1 MKLTSNQLQWQ
12 KELKR
17 IKSFIKRA
25 EKRGYTFEDYK
36 TPEAKPKRVT
46 KKMLQELR
54 SETTPTKLYKQAEY
68 KDPTTHE
75 TLSGYAGRERE
86 RQRASKKGQRKRR
99 VTEYTKKQGEAPVIS
114 ATIYD
119 TLSHYL
125 YRASRS
131 VDDYYVTLK
140 GRRGV
145 RGGYAQVIVYK
156 SEVAGDLLSMLEDS
170 RATEGDSLLVRLEAN
185 AETVN
190 QFMADFQQAS
200 TQDQVDQSIVPLV
213 SVLQG
218 RVLSQEESMKYTDY
232 TETLQGLD
240 LV

>member
-36 TPEAKPKRVT
+36 MPEARPKRVT
-46 KKMLQELR
+46 KKMLQELK

-68 KDPTTHE
+68 KDPTTQE
-75 TLSGYAGRERE
+75 TLSGYDGRERE
-86 RQRASKKGQRKRR
+86 RKRASKKGQRKRR

-114 ATIYD
+114 ATVYD
-119 TLSHYL
+119 TLAHYL
-125 YRASRS
+125 KRASILS
-131 VDDYYVTLK
+131 DEYYFTLK
-140 GRRGV
+140 GRRGT
-145 RGGYAQVIVYK
+145 RGGYAEVILYKAQVA
-156 SEVAGDLLSMLEDS
+156 EDLLSMLEDL
-170 RATEGDSLLVRLEAN
+170 RATEGDSLLMRLDAN

-200 TQDQVDQSIVPLV
+200 TQDAVDQSVVPLV
-213 SVLQG
+213 SILQG
-218 RVLSQEESMKYTDY
+218 RVLSQEESMRYTDY
-232 TETLQGLD
+232 TETLQGLN